1 MASPWPSRVCST
13 SLSEKFTLPKQ
24 MLIRN
29 MAKVANAMMAKLP
42 SLWEVAVFIC
52 VTIVGVKLVI

>member
-1 MASPWPSRVCST
+1 
-13 SLSEKFTLPKQ
+13 

-29 MAKVANAMMAKLP
+29 MAKVANAIVAKLP

-52 VTIVGVKLVI
+52 VTIVGVRLVI

>member
-24 MLIRN
+24 MLSRN
-29 MAKVANAMMAKLP
+29 MAKVATAIRAKPP

-52 VTIVGVKLVI
+52 VTIVGGMLTI

>member
-1 MASPWPSRVCST
+1 
-13 SLSEKFTLPKQ
+13 

-42 SLWEVAVFIC
+42 SLWKVAVFIC
-52 VTIVGVKLVI
+52 VTIVGVRLVI